1 MLLDSPPY
9 YKMFHKGVSLQ
20 TRMMDMKR
28 GALQAGRSLIGKLH
42 LVYGNARHIAHAV
55 DRGYDMFS
63 KIYKGVAPAL
73 MDSAPGV
80 AKTAQKVM
88 GSYEATRKAVQGA
101 DALGQKIGGIIRKE
115 MI

>member
-1 MLLDSPPY
+1 M
-9 YKMFHKGVSLQ
+9 
-20 TRMMDMKR
+20 
-28 GALQAGRSLIGKLH
+28 QAGRSLMGKLH
-42 LVYGNARHIAHAV
+42 VVHSNARHMAHAV
-55 DRGYDMFS
+55 DRGYNMFS

-88 GSYEATRKAVQGA
+88 GSYEATHKAVQGA
-101 DALGQKIGGIIRKE
+101 DALGQKIAGVVRKE

>member
-1 MLLDSPPY
+1 M
-9 YKMFHKGVSLQ
+9 
-20 TRMMDMKR
+20 
-28 GALQAGRSLIGKLH
+28 GKLN
-42 LVYGNARHIAHAV
+42 VAYETGRHIAHAV
-55 DRGYDMFS
+55 DRGYNMFS
-63 KIYKGVAPAL
+63 KIYKGVAPAI

>member
-1 MLLDSPPY
+1 
-9 YKMFHKGVSLQ
+9 MFHKGPSLQ

-28 GALQAGRSLIGKLH
+28 GAMQAGRSLMGKLNVAYH
-42 LVYGNARHIAHAV
+42 TGRNIAHAV
-55 DRGYDMFS
+55 DRGYNMFS
-63 KIYKGVAPAL
+63 KIYKGVAPAI

-101 DALGQKIGGIIRKE
+101 DALGQKIGGMIRKE